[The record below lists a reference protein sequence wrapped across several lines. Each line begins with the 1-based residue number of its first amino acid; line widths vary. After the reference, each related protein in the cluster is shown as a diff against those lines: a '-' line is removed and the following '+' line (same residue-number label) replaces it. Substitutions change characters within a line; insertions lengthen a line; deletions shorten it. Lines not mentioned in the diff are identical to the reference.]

1 MTRML
6 VSDNSPF
13 EPKIG
18 FSRAVRVGNIIA
30 VSGTAPIGPDGKTFA
45 PGDLK
50 AQTRRCLDIMVKAI
64 ERAGGDARHVVRTRL
79 MLTDITRWREA
90 AEAHGEIFGDIR
102 PAATFVGVSRFIDP
116 AWLIETEADC
126 VIPDPG

>member
-1 MTRML
+1 MLEFRGCEFAPMIRTR

-13 EPKIG
+13 EPTIG

-50 AQTRRCLDIMVKAI
+50 AQSAVASTL
-64 ERAGGDARHVVRTRL
+64 
-79 MLTDITRWREA
+79 
-90 AEAHGEIFGDIR
+90 
-102 PAATFVGVSRFIDP
+102 
-116 AWLIETEADC
+116 
-126 VIPDPG
+126 